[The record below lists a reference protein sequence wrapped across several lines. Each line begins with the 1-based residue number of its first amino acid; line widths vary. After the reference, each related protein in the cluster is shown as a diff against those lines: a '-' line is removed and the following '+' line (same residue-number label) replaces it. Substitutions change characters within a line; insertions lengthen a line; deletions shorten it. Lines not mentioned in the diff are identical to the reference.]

1 MSLCRCCFYF
11 CCGSEGH
18 CTSESERGQFSIF
31 GAIEEKSGQGL
42 CRMNMGQE
50 ESWKRAVKLCGAMVF
65 SSVLFGNENLATPAA
80 GISTDGAQEMQK
92 AEMASLRDL

>member
-1 MSLCRCCFYF
+1 MSLCRFCFYF

-42 CRMNMGQE
+42 CGMNMGQE
-50 ESWKRAVKLCGAMVF
+50 ESWKRAVKLCGGYGF
-65 SSVLFGNENLATPAA
+65 LLRSFWEGEFGSTGSRNIHRGRTGNAESGDGQLA
-80 GISTDGAQEMQK
+80 
-92 AEMASLRDL
+92 